1 MEVQTEPRKSA
12 PGVNQIESQMPISG
26 EALRIVIVGHVD
38 HGKSTLVGRLLYDT
52 GSLPTGKFEQIQ
64 AVCQRRGMQFEWAF
78 LMDAL
83 QAERDQNITI
93 DVSQIWF
100 SSERRS
106 YVIIDAPGH
115 KEFLKNMITGAA
127 TADAALLL
135 IAANEGVQEQSK
147 RHAYL
152 LSMLGV
158 SQVIVI
164 VNKMDLAGYSQS
176 VFDQIETE
184 YRDFLKKL
192 GIEPLAFIPISA
204 REGVNL
210 IESTDHRLNWFR
222 GGSLLHSLDE
232 LPMPDPD
239 VNGPLRFAV
248 QDIYRFDE
256 RRIIA
261 GRVESGKISVGDR
274 IIFAP
279 ENKSSVV
286 ASIERWNA
294 SAKDVTVA
302 GDSTGITLRE
312 QIFLERG
319 HIGFHESA
327 APIET
332 NRFRARIFWMGE
344 RPLSLDGR
352 YKIKLLTQEEECR
365 LISIDRVIDAISLD
379 TSAEIRRSVFKNEV
393 AEITLQ
399 SRSPLVMD
407 NYDRIATSGRFV
419 IVDDRNV
426 AGGGIIFKGIYID
439 SPLVQSQNLFWSESA
454 ITHQMRTERYG
465 HRGIVVWFTGL
476 SGSGKS
482 TLAQSL
488 ERHLFHRGMHPYVL
502 DGDNVRMGLN
512 ANLGFSPD
520 DRLENIRR
528 VAEVAKLM
536 ADAGLIVISAFISP
550 YRAERARARKVAL
563 RANVGFVEVFV
574 DTPLVICE
582 QRDPKHLY
590 QKARAG
596 EIKDFTGI
604 DSPYEAP
611 ETPELT
617 IRTSSESVE
626 ESTGRLLDYLIPKLS
641 LEEAEYEI

>member
-1 MEVQTEPRKSA
+1 MQVQIEPRISA
-12 PGVNQIESQMPISG
+12 PVVNQFEEQKPISG
-26 EALRIVIVGHVD
+26 EVLRIVIVGHVD

-64 AVCQRRGMQFEWAF
+64 SVCERRGMPFEWAF

-100 SSERRS
+100 SSKRRS

-115 KEFLKNMITGAA
+115 KEFLKNMVTGAA

-164 VNKMDLAGYSQS
+164 VNKMDLVGYSQAA
-176 VFDQIETE
+176 FNEIETE
-184 YRDFLKKL
+184 YREFLQRL
-192 GIEPLAFIPISA
+192 GIQPLTFIPISA

-210 IESTDHRLNWFR
+210 IEPSDRRVDWFR
-222 GGSLLHSLDE
+222 GGSLLHSLDD
-232 LPMPDPD
+232 LPLPDLD

-248 QDIYRFDE
+248 QDIYRFDQ

-261 GRVESGKISVGDR
+261 GRVESGKIKVGDK

-294 SAKDVTVA
+294 AATDLAVA

-319 HIGFHESA
+319 HIGSHETG

-344 RPLSLDGR
+344 QPLSLDKR

-365 LISIDRVIDAISLD
+365 VVSIDRVIDAISLD
-379 TSAEIRRSVFKNEV
+379 TSTEIRRFVSKNEV

-407 NYDRIATSGRFV
+407 NYERIATSGRFV

-426 AGGGIIFKGIYID
+426 AGGGIIFKGTYVE
-439 SPLVQSQNLFWSESA
+439 PLAVQSQNLFWSESA

-465 HRGIVVWFTGL
+465 HRGIVIWFTGL

-502 DGDNVRMGLN
+502 DGDNVRLGLN
-512 ANLGFSPD
+512 SNLGFSPD

-536 ADAGLIVISAFISP
+536 ADAGLIVITSFISP
-550 YRAERARARKVAL
+550 YRVERARARKIAL
-563 RANVGFVEVFV
+563 SANVGFVEVFV
-574 DTPLVICE
+574 DTPLEICE

-596 EIKDFTGI
+596 QIKEFTGI
-604 DSPYEAP
+604 DAPYEVP
-611 ETPELT
+611 ETPELI
-617 IRTSSESVE
+617 IRTSGETVE
-626 ESTGRLLDYLIPKLS
+626 ESIGRLLDYLIPRLS